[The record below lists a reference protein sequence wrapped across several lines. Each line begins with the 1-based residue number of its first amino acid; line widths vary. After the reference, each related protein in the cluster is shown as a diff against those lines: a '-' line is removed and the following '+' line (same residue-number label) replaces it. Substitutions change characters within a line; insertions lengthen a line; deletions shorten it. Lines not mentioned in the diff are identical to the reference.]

1 MRSRRG
7 NNMSVVLCQT
17 SVLANHL
24 KQINGLGELN
34 IGDMSVDENS
44 ISLCAPI
51 EINNKLIKEYVDKVQ
66 EQFKADYPET
76 KFSHIETSI
85 LLCLTS
91 SKAAIELLV
100 TFYDKDEA
108 ILDVYDVFSR
118 YGIELNHN
126 AELEIKRIL
135 WEQFTKMMFGVEG
148 VT

>member
-1 MRSRRG
+1 
-7 NNMSVVLCQT
+7 MSVVLCQT
-17 SVLANHL
+17 SVLANHV

-34 IGDMSVDENS
+34 VGGMSVDENS

-51 EINNKLIKEYVDKVQ
+51 EINNKLIKGYVDRVQ
-66 EQFKADYPET
+66 KQFKVDYPET
-76 KFSHIETSI
+76 NFSCMEASL

-91 SKAAIELLV
+91 FKVTIELLV
-100 TFYDKDEA
+100 SFYDKDEE